1 MQDVLVFMTDSLETP
16 EVAGKTREIAC
27 LWHLD
32 VAGVLVPMYMPVLK
46 GITKEGSDDEA
57 R

>member
-1 MQDVLVFMTDSLETP
+1 MFMTDSLETP